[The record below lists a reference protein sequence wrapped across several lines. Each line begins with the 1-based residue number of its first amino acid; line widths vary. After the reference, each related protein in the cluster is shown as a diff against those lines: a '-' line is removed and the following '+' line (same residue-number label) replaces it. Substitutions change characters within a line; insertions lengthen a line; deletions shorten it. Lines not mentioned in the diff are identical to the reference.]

1 VDIREVASTA
11 SARRH
16 PTGEFTFGALA
27 VGGIVVLAIGNGLS
41 SGEPA
46 LTLLA
51 AFGVAL
57 IVLGVSGAVWAL
69 HDVSVVLSA
78 PADAAVGSEVAIEVE
93 LQRRGAR
100 EPTSGCACEV
110 RLLDPPTEWH
120 SAFVGERGTLRWRAP
135 RRGVVSA
142 LRVEVR
148 SSWPFGMFQ
157 RRRVFVVALP
167 DRLHVIPR
175 PIAMPYLPR
184 ATSGDGV
191 QARAS
196 VAQPGDLVRSVRP
209 YQAGD
214 PQRLVHWPSTARTGE
229 LMLREFEPPATHG
242 VAVRLVLVRDPAL
255 AEPAAGRAYGFGQSV
270 LRSRHALLLM
280 TREAGG
286 DVVGPVA
293 TERELGRRL
302 ARAVAGEPADAADT
316 ADASVIEL
324 R

>member
-1 VDIREVASTA
+1 MDIREVAPTA
-11 SARRH
+11 AARRH

-27 VGGIVVLAIGNGLS
+27 VGGLVVLAIGNGRS
-41 SGEPA
+41 SGDPA

-69 HDVSVVLSA
+69 HDVRVALRA
-78 PADAAVGSEVAIEVE
+78 PADAVVGSEVAIEVE
-93 LQRRGAR
+93 LQRHGTQDSR
-100 EPTSGCACEV
+100 SGCACEV

-120 SAFVGERGTLRWRAP
+120 SAFVGERGTVRWRAP

-148 SSWPFGMFQ
+148 SSWPFGIFQ
-157 RRRVFVVALP
+157 RRRVFVMALP

-175 PIAMPYLPR
+175 PIAVPYLPR
-184 ATSGDGV
+184 VTSGDGV
-191 QARAS
+191 QASAS
-196 VAQPGDLVRSVRP
+196 IAQPGDVARSVRP

-214 PQRLVHWPSTARTGE
+214 PQRLVHWPSTARAGE

-242 VAVRLVLVRDPAL
+242 VTVRLVLVRDPAI
-255 AEPAAGRAYGFGQSV
+255 AEPAAGRAYGFGRSV
-270 LRSRHALLLM
+270 LRSRHALLLI
-280 TREAGG
+280 TREANG
-286 DVVGPVA
+286 DIVAPVA

-302 ARAVAGEPADAADT
+302 ARAVAGEPENVADAA
-316 ADASVIEL
+316 VIEM